1 MHPLIVSA
9 IAGDVRALGK
19 ALSEIEDGAM
29 DINELL
35 VDISKEA
42 GSKIGNAHVISNA
55 HVIGI
60 TGPPGVGK
68 STTTG
73 ALITEYRKQNLRVAV
88 LAVDPSS
95 PVTGGALLGDRI
107 RMQAHALDEGV
118 FIRSMSSRGQLGG
131 LASATQA
138 AAKVLDAVGFDIVI
152 VETVGVG
159 QSEVDVV
166 NAVDTVVL
174 VLAPGA
180 GDGIQAA
187 KAGILEIADIYV
199 VNKADRE
206 GAEGVVR
213 ELRSMMGL
221 GITDTN
227 SWSPE
232 IVTTTATTG
241 LGVPELVAAI
251 SHHQTWAIGS
261 GNRDLRIAIRAKIGL
276 RLAVL
281 SALSNQLEL
290 RSGNLDALSAQVAA
304 GKITTEE
311 AVKTILI
318 ELGISKP

>member
-1 MHPLIVSA
+1 MHSLLEAAVS
-9 IAGDVRALGK
+9 GDVRALGK
-19 ALSEIEDGAM
+19 ALSVIEDGTPELT
-29 DINELL
+29 ELL
-35 VDISKEA
+35 SGLPDS
-42 GSKIGNAHVISNA
+42 GSALLIGV
-55 HVIGI
+55 

-73 ALITEYRKQNLRVAV
+73 ALISEYRSKGLRVAV

-107 RMQAHALDEGV
+107 RMQEHALDEGV

-131 LASATQA
+131 LSSATQA
-138 AAKVLDAVGFDIVI
+138 AAKVLDAVGFDVII

-180 GDGIQAA
+180 GDGVQAA

-199 VNKADRE
+199 VNKADRD

-213 ELRSMMGL
+213 ELRSMIGL
-221 GITDTN
+221 GSN
-227 SWSPE
+227 SQASWIPE

-241 LGVPELVAAI
+241 QGLAELVLAI
-251 SHHQTWAIGS
+251 SKHNDWAVAS
-261 GNRDLRIAIRAKIGL
+261 GDRALRSVERAKLNL
-276 RLAVL
+276 RRAVL
-281 SALSNQLEL
+281 DSITEL
-290 RSGNLDALSAQVAA
+290 MDVNAAGLNSLSAQVAS
-304 GKITTEE
+304 GEISTES
-311 AVKTILI
+311 AVKEILRD
-318 ELGISKP
+318 LS

>member
-1 MHPLIVSA
+1 MHSLLEAAVS
-9 IAGDVRALGK
+9 GDVRALGK
-19 ALSEIEDGAM
+19 ALSVIEDGTPELT
-29 DINELL
+29 ELL
-35 VDISKEA
+35 SGLPDS
-42 GSKIGNAHVISNA
+42 GSALLIGV
-55 HVIGI
+55 

-73 ALITEYRKQNLRVAV
+73 ALISEYRSKGLRVAV

-107 RMQAHALDEGV
+107 RMQEHALDEGV

-131 LASATQA
+131 LSSATQA
-138 AAKVLDAVGFDIVI
+138 AAKVLDAVGFDVII

-180 GDGIQAA
+180 GDGVQAA

-199 VNKADRE
+199 VNKADRD

-213 ELRSMMGL
+213 ELRSMIGL
-221 GITDTN
+221 GSN
-227 SWSPE
+227 SQASWIPE

-241 LGVPELVAAI
+241 QGLAELVLAI
-251 SHHQTWAIGS
+251 SKHNDWAVAS
-261 GNRDLRIAIRAKIGL
+261 GDRALRSVERAKLNL
-276 RLAVL
+276 RRAVL
-281 SALSNQLEL
+281 DSITELMDVNAAALNS
-290 RSGNLDALSAQVAA
+290 LSAQVAS
-304 GKITTEE
+304 GEISTES
-311 AVKTILI
+311 AVKEILRD
-318 ELGISKP
+318 LS

>member
-1 MHPLIVSA
+1 MHSLLEAAVS
-9 IAGDVRALGK
+9 GDVRALGK
-19 ALSEIEDGAM
+19 ALSVIEDGTPELS
-29 DINELL
+29 ELL
-35 VDISKEA
+35 SGLPDSESA
-42 GSKIGNAHVISNA
+42 LLIGV
-55 HVIGI
+55 

-73 ALITEYRKQNLRVAV
+73 ALISEYRSKGLRVAV

-107 RMQAHALDEGV
+107 RMQEHALDEGV

-131 LASATQA
+131 LSSATQA
-138 AAKVLDAVGFDIVI
+138 AAKVLDAVGFDVII

-180 GDGIQAA
+180 GDGVQAA

-199 VNKADRE
+199 VNKADRD

-213 ELRSMMGL
+213 ELRSMIGL
-221 GITDTN
+221 GSN
-227 SWSPE
+227 SQASWTPE

-241 LGVPELVAAI
+241 QGLTDLVLAI
-251 SHHQTWAIGS
+251 SKHHDWAVAS
-261 GNRDLRIAIRAKIGL
+261 GDRALRSVERAKLNL
-276 RLAVL
+276 RRAVL
-281 SALSNQLEL
+281 DSIAEL
-290 RSGNLDALSAQVAA
+290 MDVNAAGLNSLSAQVAS
-304 GKITTEE
+304 GEISTES
-311 AVKTILI
+311 AVKEILRD
-318 ELGISKP
+318 LS

>member
-1 MHPLIVSA
+1 MHSLLEAAVS
-9 IAGDVRALGK
+9 GDVRALGK
-19 ALSEIEDGAM
+19 ALSVIEDGTPELS
-29 DINELL
+29 ELL
-35 VDISKEA
+35 SGLPDS
-42 GSKIGNAHVISNA
+42 GSALLIGV
-55 HVIGI
+55 

-73 ALITEYRKQNLRVAV
+73 ALISEYRSKGLRVAV

-107 RMQAHALDEGV
+107 RMQEHALDEGV

-131 LASATQA
+131 LSSATQA
-138 AAKVLDAVGFDIVI
+138 AAKVLDAVGFDVII

-180 GDGIQAA
+180 GDGVQAA

-199 VNKADRE
+199 VNKADRD

-213 ELRSMMGL
+213 ELRSMIGL
-221 GITDTN
+221 GSN
-227 SWSPE
+227 SQASWTPE

-241 LGVPELVAAI
+241 QGLTDLVLAI
-251 SHHQTWAIGS
+251 SKHHDWAVAS
-261 GNRDLRIAIRAKIGL
+261 GDRALRSVERAKLNL
-276 RLAVL
+276 RRAVL
-281 SALSNQLEL
+281 DSITELMDVNAAALNS
-290 RSGNLDALSAQVAA
+290 LSAQVAS
-304 GKITTEE
+304 GEISTES
-311 AVKTILI
+311 AVKEILRD
-318 ELGISKP
+318 LS

>member
-1 MHPLIVSA
+1 MHSLLEAAVS
-9 IAGDVRALGK
+9 GDVRALGK
-19 ALSEIEDGAM
+19 ALSVIEDGTPELT
-29 DINELL
+29 ELL
-35 VDISKEA
+35 SGLPDS
-42 GSKIGNAHVISNA
+42 GSALLIGV
-55 HVIGI
+55 

-73 ALITEYRKQNLRVAV
+73 ALISEYRSKSLRVAV

-107 RMQAHALDEGV
+107 RMQEHALDEGV

-131 LASATQA
+131 LSSATQA
-138 AAKVLDAVGFDIVI
+138 AAKVLDAVGFDVII

-180 GDGIQAA
+180 GDGVQAA

-199 VNKADRE
+199 VNKADRD

-213 ELRSMMGL
+213 ELRSMIGL
-221 GITDTN
+221 GSN
-227 SWSPE
+227 SQASWTPE

-241 LGVPELVAAI
+241 QGLADLVLAI
-251 SHHQTWAIGS
+251 SKHHDWAVAS
-261 GNRDLRIAIRAKIGL
+261 GDRALRSVERAKLNL
-276 RLAVL
+276 RRAVL
-281 SALSNQLEL
+281 DSITELMDFNAAALNS
-290 RSGNLDALSAQVAA
+290 LSAQVAS
-304 GKITTEE
+304 GEISTES
-311 AVKTILI
+311 AVKEILRD
-318 ELGISKP
+318 LS

>member
-1 MHPLIVSA
+1 MHSLLEAA
-9 IAGDVRALGK
+9 ITGDVRALGK
-19 ALSEIEDGAM
+19 ALSVIEDGTPEL
-29 DINELL
+29 NELL
-35 VDISKEA
+35 A
-42 GSKIGNAHVISNA
+42 GLPDSGSALLIGV
-55 HVIGI
+55 

-73 ALITEYRKQNLRVAV
+73 ALISEYRQQGLRVAV

-107 RMQAHALDEGV
+107 RMQEHALDEGV

-131 LASATQA
+131 LSSATQA
-138 AAKVLDAVGFDIVI
+138 AAKVLDAVGFDVII

-180 GDGIQAA
+180 GDGVQAA

-199 VNKADRE
+199 VNKADRD

-213 ELRSMMGL
+213 ELRSMIGL
-221 GITDTN
+221 GSQTQTT
-227 SWSPE
+227 WTPE

-241 LGVPELVAAI
+241 QGLSDLVKAI
-251 SHHQTWAIGS
+251 SSHHDWAVAS
-261 GNRDLRIAIRAKIGL
+261 GDRVLRSVERAKLNLRRAVLDSVADQLNLNSSSFDSLSARVASGEISTELAVEQILRDL
-276 RLAVL
+276 
-281 SALSNQLEL
+281 SN
-290 RSGNLDALSAQVAA
+290 S
-304 GKITTEE
+304 
-311 AVKTILI
+311 
-318 ELGISKP
+318 

>member
-1 MHPLIVSA
+1 MHELIESA

-19 ALSEIEDGAM
+19 ALSVIEDETA
-29 DINELL
+29 EVTQLL
-35 VDISKEA
+35 A
-42 GSKIGNAHVISNA
+42 GLPDAGNAQI
-55 HVIGI
+55 IGI

-73 ALITEYRKQNLRVAV
+73 ALISEYRKQNVRVAV

-107 RMQAHALDEGV
+107 RMQDHALDEGV

-131 LASATQA
+131 LSSATQA
-138 AAKVLDAVGFDIVI
+138 ASRILDGVGFDVVI

-180 GDGIQAA
+180 GDGVQAA

-199 VNKADRE
+199 VNKADRD

-213 ELRSMMGL
+213 ELRSMIGL
-221 GITDTN
+221 GSSSVS
-227 SWSPE
+227 SWTPA
-232 IVTTTATTG
+232 IMTTTATTG
-241 LGVPELVAAI
+241 QGLPELVTAIKSHQKWATESGDRAAR
-251 SHHQTWAIGS
+251 AITRA
-261 GNRDLRIAIRAKIGL
+261 NLNLRR
-276 RLAVL
+276 AVL
-281 SALSNQLEL
+281 TSISESLDLNQQRLEQLSI
-290 RSGNLDALSAQVAA
+290 QVAQ
-304 GKITTEE
+304 GSITTAA
-311 AVKTILI
+311 AVTFLLQEIVPST
-318 ELGISKP
+318 ENS

>member
-1 MHPLIVSA
+1 MHSLLEAAVS
-9 IAGDVRALGK
+9 GDVRALGK
-19 ALSEIEDGAM
+19 ALSVIEDGTPELT
-29 DINELL
+29 ELL
-35 VDISKEA
+35 SGLPDS
-42 GSKIGNAHVISNA
+42 GSALLVGV
-55 HVIGI
+55 

-73 ALITEYRKQNLRVAV
+73 ALISEYRSKGLRVAV

-107 RMQAHALDEGV
+107 RMQEHALDEGV

-131 LASATQA
+131 LSSATQA
-138 AAKVLDAVGFDIVI
+138 AAKVLDAVGFDVII

-180 GDGIQAA
+180 GDGVQAA

-199 VNKADRE
+199 VNKADRD

-213 ELRSMMGL
+213 ELRSMIGL
-221 GITDTN
+221 GSN
-227 SWSPE
+227 SQASWTPE

-241 LGVPELVAAI
+241 QGLTDLVLAI
-251 SHHQTWAIGS
+251 SKHHDWAVAS
-261 GNRDLRIAIRAKIGL
+261 GDRALRSVERAKLNL
-276 RLAVL
+276 RRAVL
-281 SALSNQLEL
+281 DSIAEL
-290 RSGNLDALSAQVAA
+290 MDVNAAGLNSLSAQVAS
-304 GKITTEE
+304 GEISTES
-311 AVKTILI
+311 AVKEILRD
-318 ELGISKP
+318 LS

>member
-1 MHPLIVSA
+1 MHSLLEAAVS
-9 IAGDVRALGK
+9 GDVRALGK
-19 ALSEIEDGAM
+19 ALSVIEDGTPELS
-29 DINELL
+29 ELL
-35 VDISKEA
+35 SGLPDS
-42 GSKIGNAHVISNA
+42 GSALLIGV
-55 HVIGI
+55 

-73 ALITEYRKQNLRVAV
+73 ALISEYRSKGLRVAV

-107 RMQAHALDEGV
+107 RMQEHALDEGV

-131 LASATQA
+131 LSSATQA
-138 AAKVLDAVGFDIVI
+138 AAKVLDAVGFDVII

-180 GDGIQAA
+180 GDGVQAA

-199 VNKADRE
+199 VNKADRD

-213 ELRSMMGL
+213 ELRSLIGL
-221 GITDTN
+221 GSSGQE
-227 SWSPE
+227 SWTPQ

-241 LGVPELVAAI
+241 QGLADLVLAI
-251 SHHQTWAIGS
+251 SKHHDWAVAS
-261 GNRDLRIAIRAKIGL
+261 GDRALRSVERAKLNL
-276 RLAVL
+276 RRAVL
-281 SALSNQLEL
+281 DSIADLMDVNAAAFNS
-290 RSGNLDALSAQVAA
+290 LSAQVAS
-304 GKITTEE
+304 GEISTES
-311 AVKTILI
+311 AVKEILRD
-318 ELGISKP
+318 LS

>member
-1 MHPLIVSA
+1 MHALIESA

-19 ALSEIEDGAM
+19 ALSVIEDSTPQVTQ
-29 DINELL
+29 LL
-35 VDISKEA
+35 AGIPEA
-42 GSKIGNAHVISNA
+42 GTAQI
-55 HVIGI
+55 IGI

-73 ALITEYRKQNLRVAV
+73 ALISEYRKQNLRVAV

-107 RMQAHALDEGV
+107 RMQEHALDEGV

-131 LASATQA
+131 LSSATQA
-138 AAKVLDAVGFDIVI
+138 ASKVLDAVGFDVVI

-180 GDGIQAA
+180 GDGVQAA

-199 VNKADRE
+199 VNKADRD

-213 ELRSMMGL
+213 ELRSMIGL
-221 GITDTN
+221 GSRPANLWT
-227 SWSPE
+227 PE

-241 LGVPELVAAI
+241 QGLPELVSAI
-251 SHHQTWAIGS
+251 SSHQNWAIDS
-261 GNRDLRIAIRAKIGL
+261 GDRVARAITRANLNLRRAVMTTISESLDLNQQHIAQ
-276 RLAVL
+276 L
-281 SALSNQLEL
+281 SI
-290 RSGNLDALSAQVAA
+290 QVAQ
-304 GKITTEE
+304 GEITTAN
-311 AVKTILI
+311 AVTFLLQEIM
-318 ELGISKP
+318 SNSSNS

>member
-1 MHPLIVSA
+1 MHDLIKSA

-19 ALSEIEDGAM
+19 ALSVVEDATP
-29 DINELL
+29 EVSQLL
-35 VDISKEA
+35 VGLPETGKAQI
-42 GSKIGNAHVISNA
+42 
-55 HVIGI
+55 IGI

-73 ALITEYRKQNLRVAV
+73 ALISEYRKQNLRVAV

-107 RMQAHALDEGV
+107 RMQEHALDEDV

-131 LASATQA
+131 LSSATQA
-138 AAKVLDAVGFDIVI
+138 AAKILDGVGFDVVI

-166 NAVDTVVL
+166 NAVDTVIL

-180 GDGIQAA
+180 GDGVQAA

-199 VNKADRE
+199 VNKADRD

-213 ELRSMMGL
+213 ELRSMLGL
-221 GITDTN
+221 GSKNSN
-227 SWSPE
+227 SWTPQ

-241 LGVPELVAAI
+241 QGLPELVTAI
-251 SHHQTWAIGS
+251 SSHQLWATQS
-261 GNRDLRIAIRAKIGL
+261 GDREVRAVHRANLNLRR
-276 RLAVL
+276 AVL
-281 SALSNQLEL
+281 TAVTQ
-290 RSGNLDALSAQVAA
+290 NLDTNQVRLEQLSVEVAQGKLTTADAVA
-304 GKITTEE
+304 
-311 AVKTILI
+311 IL
-318 ELGISKP
+318 LAGISTPDSHNP

>member
-1 MHPLIVSA
+1 MHSLLEAAVS
-9 IAGDVRALGK
+9 GDVRALGK
-19 ALSEIEDGAM
+19 ALSVIEDGTPELT
-29 DINELL
+29 ELL
-35 VDISKEA
+35 SGLPDS
-42 GSKIGNAHVISNA
+42 GSALLIGV
-55 HVIGI
+55 

-73 ALITEYRKQNLRVAV
+73 ALISEYRSKDLRVAV

-107 RMQAHALDEGV
+107 RMQEHALDEGV

-131 LASATQA
+131 LSSATQA
-138 AAKVLDAVGFDIVI
+138 AAKVLDAVGFDVII

-180 GDGIQAA
+180 GDGVQAA

-199 VNKADRE
+199 VNKADRD

-213 ELRSMMGL
+213 ELRSMIGL
-221 GITDTN
+221 GSN
-227 SWSPE
+227 SQTSWTPE

-241 LGVPELVAAI
+241 QGLADLVLAI
-251 SHHQTWAIGS
+251 SKHHDWAVAS
-261 GNRDLRIAIRAKIGL
+261 GDRALRSIERAKLNL
-276 RLAVL
+276 RRAVL
-281 SALSNQLEL
+281 DSITELMDVNAAALNS
-290 RSGNLDALSAQVAA
+290 LSAQVAS
-304 GKITTEE
+304 GEISTES
-311 AVKTILI
+311 AVKEILRD
-318 ELGISKP
+318 LS

>member
-1 MHPLIVSA
+1 MHSLLEAAVS
-9 IAGDVRALGK
+9 GDVRALGK
-19 ALSEIEDGAM
+19 ALSVIEDGTPELT
-29 DINELL
+29 ELL
-35 VDISKEA
+35 SGLPDS
-42 GSKIGNAHVISNA
+42 GSALLIGV
-55 HVIGI
+55 

-73 ALITEYRKQNLRVAV
+73 ALISEYRSKSLRVAV

-107 RMQAHALDEGV
+107 RMQEHALDEGV

-131 LASATQA
+131 LSSATQA
-138 AAKVLDAVGFDIVI
+138 AAKVLDAVGFDVII

-180 GDGIQAA
+180 GDGVQAA

-199 VNKADRE
+199 VNKADRD

-213 ELRSMMGL
+213 ELRSMIGL
-221 GITDTN
+221 GSN
-227 SWSPE
+227 SQASWTPV

-241 LGVPELVAAI
+241 QGLADLVLAI
-251 SHHQTWAIGS
+251 SKHHDWAVAS
-261 GNRDLRIAIRAKIGL
+261 GDRALRSVERAKLNL
-276 RLAVL
+276 RRAVL
-281 SALSNQLEL
+281 DSITELMDFNAAALNS
-290 RSGNLDALSAQVAA
+290 LSAQVAS
-304 GKITTEE
+304 GEISTES
-311 AVKTILI
+311 AVKEILRD
-318 ELGISKP
+318 LS

>member
-1 MHPLIVSA
+1 MHSLLEAAV
-9 IAGDVRALGK
+9 AGDVRALGK
-19 ALSEIEDGAM
+19 ALSVIEDGTPELT
-29 DINELL
+29 ELL
-35 VDISKEA
+35 TGLPDS
-42 GSKIGNAHVISNA
+42 GSALLIGV
-55 HVIGI
+55 

-73 ALITEYRKQNLRVAV
+73 ALISEYRSKGLRVAV

-107 RMQAHALDEGV
+107 RMQEHALDEGV

-131 LASATQA
+131 LSSATQA
-138 AAKVLDAVGFDIVI
+138 AAKVLDAVGFDVII

-180 GDGIQAA
+180 GDGVQAA

-199 VNKADRE
+199 VNKADRD

-213 ELRSMMGL
+213 ELRSMIGL
-221 GITDTN
+221 GSN
-227 SWSPE
+227 SQASWTPE

-241 LGVPELVAAI
+241 QGLTDLVLAI
-251 SHHQTWAIGS
+251 SKHHDWAVAS
-261 GNRDLRIAIRAKIGL
+261 GDRALRSVERAKLNL
-276 RLAVL
+276 RRAVL
-281 SALSNQLEL
+281 DSISELMDVNAAALNS
-290 RSGNLDALSAQVAA
+290 LSAQVAS
-304 GKITTEE
+304 GEISTES
-311 AVKTILI
+311 AVKEILRD
-318 ELGISKP
+318 LS